1 MFKPLHATEFS
12 KHNRFFVSKEIKHD
26 KFNLTIKRFVMLS
39 CGATIKGQPLYD
51 EYYIDII
58 DYIDGSNNNCIT
70 HGKLSFN
77 LSHDDELVKYYEVNY
92 QELDKSFEDTF
103 IMMYNTV
110 ESINTLKNS
119 IYIISDNLEYDLK
132 NR

>member
-1 MFKPLHATEFS
+1 MFNPLRTLEFS

-26 KFNLTIKRFVMLS
+26 KFNLTVKRFVMLY
-39 CGATIKGQPLYD
+39 CGGTIKGQPLYD

-58 DYIDGSNNNCIT
+58 DYTDGSKNNCIQ
-70 HGKLSFN
+70 HGKLSFGLN
-77 LSHDDELVKYYEVNY
+77 HDSELVKYYEANY

-103 IMMYNTV
+103 IMMYNTA

-119 IYIISDNLEYDLK
+119 IFIISDK
-132 NR
+132 IQ